1 MSKILLTQEYVNLL
15 LNKILNN
22 KDYDKSLEEV
32 LLTDDSKVESVSDD
46 DFEYY
51 MYERIPDDIIKYDP
65 SNALKITYDKNIN
78 SNTFDFN
85 NLDYESYIEK
95 LVNGFISEDKS
106 IFYGIFTQNKYRLNN
121 YQENKYVI
129 LDSSKLFKNVTDIN
143 NDIDKD
149 IMLSFNANGKN
160 TFTLLKKLYE
170 QFINEKMP
178 FYMVYRIKDYDNLN
192 LQDNLTLYI
201 NHKDLDKIDNIIKN
215 IDDIKDLVRKPSVL
229 FEDNELYGLSYLQNN
244 KTLVELISDVILKT
258 IHNAS
263 RDFNDRYNTNLD
275 ASSNNV
281 KVIQDNLQII
291 KDKDNNLYRSITDN
305 IINYLSMLNDKKEFD
320 VLNEIYTYKYNYSK
334 AENKEN
340 SIEKIPPEE
349 SLDEVSS
356 ESAKDLAKKI
366 REIGELLDN
375 KVNGN
380 QNNHTVSN
388 IEQNKDNNLANESND
403 TSNSENE
410 DKNNDGKLDISWVDL
425 PTADENK
432 KAERHEQY
440 SNDVEDEYYKTIA
453 ELKKQPIVKEYLE
466 DYEDEI
472 NKLPAVIIDKDGIMW
487 GRENFIDER
496 LVPLIAETNGEIT
509 IDEVKDR
516 YIDSC
521 SFKVVENKKPHLP
534 FFRRRKR

>member
-388 IEQNKDNNLANESND
+388 IEQNKDNSLANESND
-403 TSNSENE
+403 TSNSENK

>member
-375 KVNGN
+375 KVNGH

-534 FFRRRKR
+534 FFGRRKR

>member
-534 FFRRRKR
+534 FFGRRKR

>member
-375 KVNGN
+375 KVNGH

>member
-244 KTLVELISDVILKT
+244 KTLVDLISDVILKT

-375 KVNGN
+375 KVNGH